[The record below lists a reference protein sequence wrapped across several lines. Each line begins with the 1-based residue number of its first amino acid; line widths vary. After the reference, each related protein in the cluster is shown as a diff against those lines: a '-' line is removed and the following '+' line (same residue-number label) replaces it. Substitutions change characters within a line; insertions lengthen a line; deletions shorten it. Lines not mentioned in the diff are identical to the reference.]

1 MCIVKILQS
10 VVLSVFTFFS
20 PVQGILIAVG
30 IAIMADTITGI
41 YKCKKLKQPIVSKR
55 LRQVANKMAIYEAAV
70 VLFWLMDHYLLS
82 EFFKIWFSVDYFF
95 TKIIALVLIFTE
107 MVSIKENIE
116 EAHAFS
122 IIRMVRSLL
131 KSGKEIKEDIHKITQ

>member
-1 MCIVKILQS
+1 MKFIQSIL
-10 VVLSVFTFFS
+10 LSVTTFFL

-30 IAIMADTITGI
+30 VAIMADTITGI
-41 YKCKKLKQPIVSKR
+41 YKAKKLKQPIVSKR
-55 LRQVANKMAIYEAAV
+55 FRQVANKMAVYEAAV
-70 VLFWLMDHYLLS
+70 ILFWLMDHYLLS

-95 TKIIALVLIFTE
+95 TKIVALVLIFTE

-122 IIRMVRSLL
+122 IASMIRALL
-131 KSGKEIKEDIHKITQ
+131 KSGKEIRKDVNQIIE

>member
-1 MCIVKILQS
+1 MKFIQSIL
-10 VVLSVFTFFS
+10 LSATTFFL

-30 IAIMADTITGI
+30 VAIMADTITGI
-41 YKCKKLKQPIVSKR
+41 YKAKKLKQPIVSKR
-55 LRQVANKMAIYEAAV
+55 FRQVANKMAVYEAAV
-70 VLFWLMDHYLLS
+70 ILFWLMDHYLLS

-95 TKIIALVLIFTE
+95 TKIVALVLIFTE

-122 IIRMVRSLL
+122 IAAMIRALL
-131 KSGKEIKEDIHKITQ
+131 KSGKEIRKDVNQIIE